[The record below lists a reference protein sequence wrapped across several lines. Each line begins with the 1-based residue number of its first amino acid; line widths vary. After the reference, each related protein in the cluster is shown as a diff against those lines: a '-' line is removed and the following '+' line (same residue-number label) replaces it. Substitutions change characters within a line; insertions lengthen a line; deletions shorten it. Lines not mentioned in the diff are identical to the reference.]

1 MKTSH
6 TVLLVGRKQEV
17 TLNHEGVQEILHM
30 ALLVKKNKNDLT
42 INGTN
47 DEIYFFYFYSVKK
60 RSMLCVKFI

>member
-1 MKTSH
+1 
-6 TVLLVGRKQEV
+6 
-17 TLNHEGVQEILHM
+17 M

-60 RSMLCVKFI
+60 RSMLSLNSYKNKLKLSNWGNVY